1 MKNINV
7 IYWEGLISIKSIRK
21 IKQIKVQNKVFLA
34 RKTAMIEEN
43 MLG

>member
-1 MKNINV
+1 MQTTLLR
-7 IYWEGLISIKSIRK
+7 GR